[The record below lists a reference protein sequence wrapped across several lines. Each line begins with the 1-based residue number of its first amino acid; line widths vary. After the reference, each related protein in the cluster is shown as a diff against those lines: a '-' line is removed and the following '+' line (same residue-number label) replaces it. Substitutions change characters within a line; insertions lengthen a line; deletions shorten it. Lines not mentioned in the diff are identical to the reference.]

1 MDNMMLTNKKDI
13 YAIIDVGS
21 NTIRLSIYTFENN
34 AAKLLLN
41 KKTMAG
47 LVSYIENG
55 AMSPK
60 GIQKACKVLNSYKNI
75 CENFTINH
83 IAVFATASLRNITN
97 TDEAVREITKATG
110 LAIDVVSGKEE
121 ATLDFIGATH
131 DLDTSHDGLLVD
143 IGGGSTELV
152 SFEKGQILQAVS
164 LPIGS
169 LSLYNK
175 YVEKLLPK
183 AKERRAIRQAVILE
197 LAKIADLIPQKYAL
211 LCGVGGTL
219 RAAAKLNNDLYEI
232 YPPSKKL
239 PADHIKTLLDLLDG
253 RDAAT
258 LQRILKVTPDRIHTI
273 IPGLIILNAIID
285 YFGSETIFATNCGIR
300 EGYLY
305 HKVLQK

>member
-1 MDNMMLTNKKDI
+1 M
-13 YAIIDVGS
+13 
-21 NTIRLSIYTFENN
+21 
-34 AAKLLLN
+34 
-41 KKTMAG
+41 
-47 LVSYIENG
+47 
-55 AMSPK
+55 
-60 GIQKACKVLNSYKNI
+60 NSYKNI

-175 YVEKLLPK
+175 T
-183 AKERRAIRQAVILE
+183 
-197 LAKIADLIPQKYAL
+197 
-211 LCGVGGTL
+211 CGEITSQGKRTTSYSTNGHL
-219 RAAAKLNNDLYEI
+219 RV
-232 YPPSKKL
+232 S
-239 PADHIKTLLDLLDG
+239 
-253 RDAAT
+253 
-258 LQRILKVTPDRIHTI
+258 
-273 IPGLIILNAIID
+273 
-285 YFGSETIFATNCGIR
+285 
-300 EGYLY
+300 
-305 HKVLQK
+305 